1 MAPHTAKNKG
11 AFAFADF
18 YNENANPL
26 LVQLSFDNFA
36 INWWETDTPAFS
48 FILDS
53 SNIVIIWWTA
63 KGALDKEVDLNNGK
77 IK

>member
-1 MAPHTAKNKG
+1 MRKGFFILFDLRFSKMAPHTAKNKG

-36 INWWETDTPAFS
+36 INW
-48 FILDS
+48 
-53 SNIVIIWWTA
+53 
-63 KGALDKEVDLNNGK
+63 
-77 IK
+77 

>member
-18 YNENANPL
+18 YNENGNPL

-36 INWWETDTPAFS
+36 INW
-48 FILDS
+48 
-53 SNIVIIWWTA
+53 
-63 KGALDKEVDLNNGK
+63 
-77 IK
+77 